1 MHDKRGKNKKKTIKL
16 KKKKTKQSNK
26 EMTQLQK
33 YTNVFE
39 NNLKGNQ
46 YEKDLKGK

>member
-16 KKKKTKQSNK
+16 KKKTKQSNK

-39 NNLKGNQ
+39 KDLKGKQ

>member
-1 MHDKRGKNKKKTIKL
+1 MIKEARTKKKHQI

-39 NNLKGNQ
+39 KDLKGKQ

>member
-1 MHDKRGKNKKKTIKL
+1 MHDKRGMNKTKKTIKL
-16 KKKKTKQSNK
+16 KKKTKQSNK

>member
-1 MHDKRGKNKKKTIKL
+1 MIKEARTKKTI
-16 KKKKTKQSNK
+16 KKKTKQSNK

-39 NNLKGNQ
+39 KDLKGKQ

>member
-1 MHDKRGKNKKKTIKL
+1 MIKEARTKKNIKL
-16 KKKKTKQSNK
+16 KKKTKQSNK